1 MKSETTMNTLFRGTG
16 TALATPFH
24 SDGSIDFESYGRLIE
39 YQVDNGVEAVI
50 ACGSTGESATMTHD
64 EKLEVIRFTVERV
77 RRHHGT
83 RPLVIAGTG
92 SNVTDATIALTREAA
107 ELEIDGVLLVSPYYN
122 KPSQRGLL
130 EHFGAIAECVPEVP
144 VILYNVPARTGS
156 NIAAE
161 TTLEL
166 ARRHRNIIAIKEAS
180 ADIDQCSQILR
191 DAPEDFLLYSGE
203 DSLTLPLIAMGA
215 AGVIAVVSNEVPK
228 EFGDMVRHALDGR
241 IADARALHLRL
252 FELMRA
258 NFLEANPVPVKEA
271 LTMMGIFPS
280 AAYRLPLVPLAEEN
294 REKLRAVLD
303 RLGLLEPVA
312 QS

>member
-1 MKSETTMNTLFRGTG
+1 MNTDTTMNRLFRGTG

-24 SDGSIDFESYGRLIE
+24 PDGTIDFESFGRLID

-64 EKLEVIRFTVERV
+64 ERIDVIRFTVERV
-77 RRHHGT
+77 RRHPGT

-92 SNVTDATIALTREAA
+92 SNVTDRTVAFTREAS
-107 ELEIDGVLLVSPYYN
+107 ELDIDGVLVVAPYYN
-122 KPSQRGLL
+122 KPSQRGLV
-130 EHFGAIAECVPEVP
+130 EHFSAVAEAVPDLP
-144 VILYNVPARTGS
+144 VILYNVPGRTAS

-166 ARRHRNIIAIKEAS
+166 AGRHRNVIAIKEAS
-180 ADIDQCSQILR
+180 ADLDQCSQILR
-191 DAPEDFLLYSGE
+191 DAPEGFLLYSGE

-241 IADARALHLRL
+241 IADARALHMKL
-252 FELMRA
+252 FALMRA
-258 NFLEANPVPVKEA
+258 NFLESNPVPVKEA
-271 LTMMGIFPS
+271 LTMMGIF
-280 AAYRLPLVPLAEEN
+280 ATATLRRPLVGLSDTN
-294 REKLRAVLD
+294 REKLREVIAQ
-303 RLGLLEPVA
+303 LGLLEGAAVG
-312 QS
+312 